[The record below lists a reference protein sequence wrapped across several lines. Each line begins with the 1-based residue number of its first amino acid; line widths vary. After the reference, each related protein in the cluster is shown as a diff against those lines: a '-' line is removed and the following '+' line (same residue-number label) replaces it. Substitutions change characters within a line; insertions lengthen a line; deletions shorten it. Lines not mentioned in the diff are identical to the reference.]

1 MDLDR
6 VRSFVRTRLGEL
18 SGDELEGFLELY
30 GFSRVGRGEMMLL
43 DASGASVLSFR
54 HGDGYL
60 VLPEDRAMKM
70 LVLAQI
76 P

>member
-1 MDLDR
+1 MDVSR
-6 VRSFVRTRLGEL
+6 VGRFVRSRLAEL
-18 SGDELEGFLELY
+18 SGDELEGFLGMY
-30 GFSRVGRGEMMLL
+30 GIRRVGRDEMMIL
-43 DASGASVLSFR
+43 DMGGSDCLSFR

-60 VLPEDRAMKM
+60 VLGRDVAEKM